1 MTYVNQMHHL
11 ALTDYD
17 ELYAWSITEIL
28 LGGGVEVRRYPT
40 LGAVHVYPG
49 KSAHARRHLVSR
61 ARLNTA
67 ENLLRYRD
75 NQTALVFVQEGGH
88 VAAELTYNELYQQVA
103 RLAHCLRQ
111 AAGVRQGE
119 RVAGFMPNC
128 IETVVAML
136 AATSLGAIWSSCSPD
151 FGFKGVMDRFGQM

>member
-1 MTYVNQMHHL
+1 M
-11 ALTDYD
+11 
-17 ELYAWSITEIL
+17 
-28 LGGGVEVRRYPT
+28 
-40 LGAVHVYPG
+40 
-49 KSAHARRHLVSR
+49 
-61 ARLNTA
+61 
-67 ENLLRYRD
+67 RYRD

-111 AAGVRQGE
+111 AGVRQGE

-151 FGFKGVMDRFGQM
+151 FGFKGVMDRFGQIAPKSW